1 VVTSSRGG
9 IGIDIEFRQLYKI
22 AGVCA
27 AIIAV
32 LIPIQAFIF
41 IAFPPPSTVI
51 GYFELFQ
58 KHKIL
63 GLLDLDLL
71 LSLDNLLTIVIFLG
85 LYNVMKRTN
94 RSLVTIAIAFSLIGI
109 VLYLVSRE
117 ATFSMLMLSNQY
129 AAATSEVQKAT
140 LLAAGQTM
148 LTVFNGSA
156 FDISYVMGGIA
167 ILIISIVMTRNEFLG
182 KAIAYVGIIT
192 GILML
197 LPPTVG
203 TVGLYVSMLSLLP
216 TLVWLVML
224 SIRFIRLGK
233 ADVVEPKEN
242 KP

>member
-1 VVTSSRGG
+1 MILSDCDGFDT
-9 IGIDIEFRQLYKI
+9 DFKQLYGI
-22 AGVCA
+22 AGICA

-41 IAFPPPSTVI
+41 LAFPPPSTVV

-71 LSLDNLLTIVIFLG
+71 LSIDNLLTIVIFLG
-85 LYNVMKRTN
+85 LYNVLKRTN
-94 RSLVTIAIAFSLIGI
+94 KSLMTIALAFSLIGI

-129 AAATSEVQKAT
+129 AAATTDVQKTA
-140 LLAAGQTM
+140 LVAAGQTM
-148 LTVFNGSA
+148 ITVFNGSA
-156 FDISYVMGGIA
+156 FDVSYVMGGIA
-167 ILIISIVMTRNEFLG
+167 ILICSIVMTRNAILG

-203 TVGLYVSMLSLLP
+203 IVGLYVSMFSLVP

-224 SIRFIRLGK
+224 SARFINLGK
-233 ADVVEPKEN
+233 AGVEPKLHV
-242 KP
+242 

>member
-1 VVTSSRGG
+1 MVSSSRNGL
-9 IGIDIEFRQLYKI
+9 DTDFRQLYTI
-22 AGVCA
+22 AGICA
-27 AIIAV
+27 AIIAA

-41 IAFPPPSTVI
+41 IAFPPPSTAI

-94 RSLVTIAIAFSLIGI
+94 KSLMTIALAFSLVGI

-129 AAATSEVQKAT
+129 AAATTDVQKTA

-156 FDISYVMGGIA
+156 FDVSYVIGGIA
-167 ILIISIVMTRNEFLG
+167 ILMVSIVMTRNEFFG
-182 KAIAYVGIIT
+182 KAVAYTGMVM

-216 TLVWLVML
+216 TIAWLIML
-224 SIRFIRLGK
+224 SIRLINLGK
-233 ADVVEPKEN
+233 TDVESKSN